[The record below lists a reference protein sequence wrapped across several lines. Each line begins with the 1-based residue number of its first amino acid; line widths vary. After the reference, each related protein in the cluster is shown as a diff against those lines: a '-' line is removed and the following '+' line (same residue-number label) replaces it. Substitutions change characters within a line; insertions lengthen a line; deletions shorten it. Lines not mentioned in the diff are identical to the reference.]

1 MLYVFGRRV
10 AKAQLRVTPDNA
22 QADALARKRAALD
35 YVPAN
40 GFHKDHKQDRI
51 GASQPS
57 TRWQM
62 TA

>member
-1 MLYVFGRRV
+1 MLYLLDRR
-10 AKAQLRVTPDNA
+10 AKAQRRITPDNA

-40 GFHKDHKQDRI
+40 GFHKDHKQDRRE
-51 GASQPS
+51 ASLPV
-57 TRWQM
+57 TRWHM